1 MDTGAVE
8 FTLRPAGFAVP
19 VHVRMR
25 KRADRWAAEVRGP
38 ASAVGIGSSARE
50 ALTAALEPFGEVR
63 LRSLLADLGLLGPSL
78 AVLEWSSAASG
89 NEPL

>member
-8 FTLRPAGFAVP
+8 FTLRPQGFAAP

-25 KRADRWAAEVRGP
+25 KRADRWAAEVRSP
-38 ASAVGIGSSARE
+38 SSAVGIGSSARE
-50 ALTAALEPFGEVR
+50 ALIAALEPFGEVR
-63 LRSLLADLGLLGPSL
+63 LRSLMADLGLLGPSL
-78 AVLEWSSAASG
+78 VVLEWSRAASG

>member
-8 FTLRPAGFAVP
+8 FTLRPAGFAAP

-38 ASAVGIGSSARE
+38 LSAVGIGSSARE

-63 LRSLLADLGLLGPSL
+63 LRRLLADLGLLAPSI
-78 AVLEWSSAASG
+78 AILEWSRAASG
-89 NEPL
+89 SEPL